1 MRKTSK
7 KNVTTEVI
15 KKHIYDN
22 IKEYAIASIL
32 FIIGI
37 ILGVIFINNAND
49 LQITQITNYL
59 SNFSGS
65 LKTDYEIDNSELL
78 KNSVRDNAILAIVM
92 VCGFNC
98 NRVTYNIW
106 NSNFQRIL
114 HGICYFIYN
123 YNIWIRKGD
132 NLCCL

>member
-65 LKTDYEIDNSELL
+65 LKTTLSLFSLSSLSLDTSNS
-78 KNSVRDNAILAIVM
+78 IL
-92 VCGFNC
+92 FL
-98 NRVTYNIW
+98 YN
-106 NSNFQRIL
+106 NTSL
-114 HGICYFIYN
+114 
-123 YNIWIRKGD
+123 
-132 NLCCL
+132 

>member
-78 KNSVRDNAILAIVM
+78 KNSVRDNVIEESITNFKKKRQSIYVGKTLVFT
-92 VCGFNC
+92 G
-98 NRVTYNIW
+98 RTEKGGNIHVFLYTI
-106 NSNFQRIL
+106 SS
-114 HGICYFIYN
+114 
-123 YNIWIRKGD
+123 
-132 NLCCL
+132 

>member
-37 ILGVIFINNAND
+37 ILGVIFINNDND

-65 LKTDYEIDNSELL
+65 LQTDYEIDNLEKAVDDILQKYEKEKLDNRKQEILKQLEIEEDVDKKKELGKEL
-78 KNSVRDNAILAIVM
+78 SNIIITLAKI
-92 VCGFNC
+92 
-98 NRVTYNIW
+98 
-106 NSNFQRIL
+106 
-114 HGICYFIYN
+114 
-123 YNIWIRKGD
+123 K
-132 NLCCL
+132 